1 MCNDTSTLISLF
13 RLAWLSDSGLPVG
26 SFSFSMG
33 LEGAVECGLVYD
45 IPTLEEF
52 IKGVLHSS
60 AECDCIAL
68 LEAFRAATLGDHSRL
83 VDADH
88 RLYSIKAS
96 EEARLMAT
104 RMGRRLADLLH
115 SIAPTP
121 LTESL
126 MGWIKDG
133 VMMGTYPIVQSVAGV
148 VLGVEER
155 ALYAAHLYGVAN
167 TTLSAAMRLMR
178 LSHYTTQKIIYRL
191 SSLCEG
197 LYDNYGSLTLEDMT
211 SFAPTLELATSL
223 HEKGKGRLFMN

>member
-1 MCNDTSTLISLF
+1 MCSDTSTLISLF
-13 RLAWLSDSGLPVG
+13 RLAWLSDSALPVG

-33 LEGAVECGLVYD
+33 LEGAVESGIVCD
-45 IPTLEEF
+45 IPSLEEY
-52 IKGVLHSS
+52 IKGVLHAT
-60 AECDCIAL
+60 AECDGIAL
-68 LEAFRAATLGDHSRL
+68 LESFRAASLGDYARL

-88 RLYSIKAS
+88 RLYATKAS
-96 EEARLMAT
+96 EEARVMTT

-121 LTESL
+121 LSL
-126 MGWIKDG
+126 NLLEWVKDG
-133 VMMGTYPIVQSVAGV
+133 VTIGTYPIVQAASGV

-178 LSHYTTQKIIYRL
+178 LSHYTSQQIIYRL
-191 SSLCEG
+191 SSLCDG